1 MLLPCA
7 NKQQIHRQTI
17 HFLMYPSLMVIN
29 QMSTIF
35 NICFKLFSV
44 MIALPEMGVCSAQLA
59 LWS

>member
-1 MLLPCA
+1 
-7 NKQQIHRQTI
+7 
-17 HFLMYPSLMVIN
+17 MYPSLMVIN